1 MSGDSRLD
9 DTQARN
15 KIIKDCVMSLGFE
28 HLTFKKVGGGGG
40 MDDLVWV
47 RTQQQK
53 E

>member
-1 MSGDSRLD
+1 MSGDSQLD

-28 HLTFKKVGGGGG
+28 HLTFKKVGGGG